1 MIRLE
6 DGSLLYNHTVGK
18 TVREA
23 GGQLLVVPR
32 VPEEPSLCPVNAF
45 DRYVDACKRASV
57 DLLGGYLFPPTSP
70 PHHRSIRNAPL
81 SSSAATKR
89 LRVYIPGE
97 DFTAHGARAGC
108 AITLL
113 MLGASS
119 EAVMEHCRW
128 ATEQVFRHYTKLEKV
143 KRLDSSARL
152 LQSGVTLSGG
162 VSDADSAAYLYDL
175 LNSGVSQV
183 PAIE

>member
-1 MIRLE
+1 
-6 DGSLLYNHTVGK
+6 
-18 TVREA
+18 
-23 GGQLLVVPR
+23 
-32 VPEEPSLCPVNAF
+32 
-45 DRYVDACKRASV
+45 
-57 DLLGGYLFPPTSP
+57 
-70 PHHRSIRNAPL
+70 
-81 SSSAATKR
+81 
-89 LRVYIPGE
+89 
-97 DFTAHGARAGC
+97 
-108 AITLL
+108 